1 MKPKNLLIIGF
12 CSFLTLF
19 IADQAKSQINVQTDN
34 AKIQTDSAGG
44 ISISTDNTKIDVAGE
59 RKTIKTNNN
68 VYDWDDYYF
77 DRQRVYRRRQQP
89 RSIRNH
95 NHSSKTC
102 YQESRQTTEI
112 VGSHRRV
119 EQSSTSN
126 CY

>member
-1 MKPKNLLIIGF
+1 MKPTNLLIIGF

-19 IADQAKSQINVQTDN
+19 IAHQAKSQINVQTDN
-34 AKIQTDSAGG
+34 AQIRTDSAGG

-59 RKTIKTNNN
+59 RNNNN

-89 RSIRNH
+89 HSIRNH
-95 NHSSKTC
+95 NQSRKTC
-102 YQESRQTTEI
+102 YQENRQTTQT

-119 EQSSTSN
+119 EQSSTSS